1 MATAITPV
9 NKIPRRPSFLGNRR
23 FSLEKAQRSDSLR
36 NVSVRQIENLP
47 LHVLIS
53 PDSSPMKKSSM
64 KYATHKESIRR
75 EFGSGVRSSLTEDS
89 TVYDSDDC
97 AGDDGPKQNSELRNV
112 GWHKVEIREYGRTV
126 GDNPSVS
133 GGPPI
138 TLSWTYHKA
147 FEGSVDAYENDRP
160 VRHVGKEMAVPR
172 YLREIMLCEEWGCSN
187 REIANAVRDILAIK
201 QQRRTTVNRLE
212 MRGAAM
218 MEEKAEH
225 IIRSLRHGYCGKQR
239 EILQWDNN
247 PEDSD

>member
-1 MATAITPV
+1 MATAIEPA
-9 NKIPRRPSFLGNRR
+9 NKIPRRFSFPGNRR

-36 NVSVRQIENLP
+36 NVRQKENLP

-53 PDSSPMKKSSM
+53 PDSSPMRKSSM

-75 EFGSGVRSSLTEDS
+75 EFGSGRSSLTVDS

-97 AGDDGPKQNSELRNV
+97 AGDDGPKQYSEVKNV
-112 GWHKVEIREYGRTV
+112 SWHKLEIREYGRTV

-138 TLSWTYHKA
+138 TLSWTYNMA

-160 VRHVGKEMAVPR
+160 ARRVGKEMAVPR

-187 REIANAVRDILAIK
+187 REIANAVREILAIK

-218 MEEKAEH
+218 MEEKTEQILRAL
-225 IIRSLRHGYCGKQR
+225 RSGYCGKQR